1 MTGRSNRVKVNN
13 VTSEPTPVST
23 GVGEGS
29 VLGPFIFLI
38 QIIEVSEVMEMI
50 KEEVKEDDPI
60 LYEMTE
66 LATVQFA
73 DDCTNVIE
81 TSIQLLS
88 QAARRS

>member
-1 MTGRSNRVKVNN
+1 
-13 VTSEPTPVST
+13 
-23 GVGEGS
+23 
-29 VLGPFIFLI
+29 
-38 QIIEVSEVMEMI
+38 MEMI

-88 QAARRS
+88 QAARRA